1 MLEWLNIGWKYG
13 TWGFTGLNANPLL
26 GQKWT
31 GVWQWWTPIK
41 DQADVWNVGGLTPN
55 IGSFSQSW
63 ADSLYWA
70 GSWHFS
76 TTGNYLDRRIEDLK
90 RNETMPEID
99 NNRGFWDF
107 EVSEPEQQPEQK
119 QELPVKMS
127 LSEFWQYI
135 KNKYPQYENISD
147 EELWQKMLE
156 KYPEYSNMVDLSI
169 WLGSKPGTVWGIRWQ
184 IMELWQQAADMGALE
199 RLNPVWKIASTVNE
213 VVNNIPT
220 MTTEDWDKFAKE
232 KLWWFGEGMGAIPTM
247 VVNAIPSFLKTISA
261 IGSAMLNPVDTMV
274 WLYTLV
280 WTKEGHNV
288 LWDRYGWIEQLSKT
302 MTEDPVWLASDI
314 LTIVSGGAGIAWKW
328 ARIAWFAD
336 TWARLSKFSKTAM
349 WTSNVWADVW
359 IAKWWKALEWVA
371 DKWWKAGKIAETAKI
386 IATPSD
392 LWKTIWTLKE
402 GWKAAI
408 STIWKWIELFKE
420 QVKWLSKQQQKA
432 IENNPYVKEMWA
444 EVLKSVD
451 EWTAPHNLN
460 EVREPHL
467 KKLVEEI
474 DAVLDEKK
482 KLVSEN
488 WEGYN
493 ALRKDPTKYDT
504 KWLIKEIDAM
514 LEGTTYTAE
523 SFLKMVDEGNLLK
536 TWDILNGE
544 GTTAQL
550 HDVRKGIDSLLKK
563 SSFEK
568 NQGRVN
574 MLNKIRKLVD
584 EKLKENWDWKSLDE
598 NYSKIRNEISQI
610 EEWITYKEKRRQWQ
624 FRDNVDNIIA
634 NINNP
639 AKANLKARLAEY
651 FPDLSERV
659 AAIQMLP
666 EIAKTYSKVPKTK
679 WQQIVTTWLW
689 WAIGGWIWWL
699 PWAIAWWVLW
709 LLTDLAMT
717 KARKT
722 AVKNAVNKMSPE
734 AKTKLNIINE
744 KISQNQKLN
753 AEQMSIVK
761 NLVDKIKQEAWLD
774 TEFNNAINKA
784 VDWLETKASEPLSN
798 LNPTNS
804 VFAEYTPE
812 ARATAPLWKNITTL
826 ADTMWK
832 SPNETIT
839 IYRGVST
846 EGWNIVP
853 WDYITTNKQLAQ
865 DYAWNGKVVSKKVR
879 LRDILDDIT
888 EPLGEEY
895 IYRPK
900 AWVETPTEWL
910 GNLWKTTKAETNKV
924 YQGWEWTI
932 RKSADGKL
940 WEGYYFWWEKQAWE
954 FGNIVSE
961 VSLKDK
967 NYKFYEP
974 KDTQTYQV
982 EASKHWWK
990 TEFNN
995 YLKEQWY
1002 DWIKAMNKAFGEPEY
1017 LLFEK
1022 PAEWLSNL
1030 WKIEKQS
1037 TPKLKS
1043 LQELQEAANLVK
1055 QEQINKNRVS
1065 IVRDYFNKNWTNLV
1079 KEIKEGW
1086 WATFSLNEMRDMWW
1100 QPYIALSPYPN
1111 RSHIL
1116 NIKNFKS
1123 ANLYEYILQNSD
1135 KLLEPWHTLG
1145 VWIDW
1150 NAVYLDTT
1158 IVVPKKHIN
1167 KATELWTKYNQK
1179 AIFDLETF
1187 QEIPTHWDWQPI
1199 RINEAE
1205 VLRDIK
1211 WMFDEAPKPKNEW
1224 LSNLGKTTKPKQT
1237 DYKTPTEKTIK
1248 DSKDMRNFVENNKNS
1263 FESAKIE
1270 LDWFMDTLA
1279 NQFNWKAIKT
1289 PLKFLNADW
1298 SIRVAGIE
1306 RMFQKFDAK
1315 WIDWLNDT
1323 VRWTVLVKNMKDIGK
1338 ITNELSNK
1346 NMVLDN
1352 KFAAPTELWYRDIS
1366 TMYQTKNWVM
1376 AEMQVNVP
1384 EMIVAKDWLAAVD
1397 MWLITKK
1404 QYNEIVGKA
1413 WVEWWLWHKYYEQ
1426 WRTLQKSLDKFE
1438 WSKAIEILKEIT
1450 KIEKKS
1456 RKYYE
1461 KFISLIR

>member
-1 MLEWLNIGWKYG
+1 MNMQFWFQPQKVNQFPWLDDEQVKRLKQVVTQMWVTDIYEKQRKEQELYRKVIQAKQQKD
-13 TWGFTGLNANPLL
+13 TFDKRNAINNSLYYDTIKQPDPV
-26 GQKWT
+26 KRN
-31 GVWQWWTPIK
+31 VWQA
-41 DQADVWNVGGLTPN
+41 QV
-55 IGSFSQSW
+55 
-63 ADSLYWA
+63 
-70 GSWHFS
+70 
-76 TTGNYLDRRIEDLK
+76 RMEDLADIVK
-90 RNETMPEID
+90 QKYNLQANAPTNEVLQWFSKMLADQQVDPKLVED
-99 NNRGFWDF
+99 YLNWRS
-107 EVSEPEQQPEQK
+107 EELLYVSGLKERPVMQQEQK

-879 LRDILDDIT
+879 LWDILDDIT

-910 GNLWKTTKAETNKV
+910 GNLWKTKWKTMDAKIPELKATVKAPDEALYKEARK
-924 YQGWEWTI
+924 Y
-932 RKSADGKL
+932 KSA
-940 WEGYYFWWEKQAWE
+940 EE
-954 FGNIVSE
+954 FIE
-961 VSLKDK
+961 
-967 NYKFYEP
+967 
-974 KDTQTYQV
+974 
-982 EASKHWWK
+982 SKI
-990 TEFNN
+990 
-995 YLKEQWY
+995 
-1002 DWIKAMNKAFGEPEY
+1002 D
-1017 LLFEK
+1017 
-1022 PAEWLSNL
+1022 
-1030 WKIEKQS
+1030 
-1037 TPKLKS
+1037 
-1043 LQELQEAANLVK
+1043 
-1055 QEQINKNRVS
+1055 
-1065 IVRDYFNKNWTNLV
+1065 DYV
-1079 KEIKEGW
+1079 
-1086 WATFSLNEMRDMWW
+1086 
-1100 QPYIALSPYPN
+1100 
-1111 RSHIL
+1111 
-1116 NIKNFKS
+1116 
-1123 ANLYEYILQNSD
+1123 NS
-1135 KLLEPWHTLG
+1135 
-1145 VWIDW
+1145 
-1150 NAVYLDTT
+1150 
-1158 IVVPKKHIN
+1158 
-1167 KATELWTKYNQK
+1167 
-1179 AIFDLETF
+1179 
-1187 QEIPTHWDWQPI
+1187 
-1199 RINEAE
+1199 
-1205 VLRDIK
+1205 
-1211 WMFDEAPKPKNEW
+1211 
-1224 LSNLGKTTKPKQT
+1224 
-1237 DYKTPTEKTIK
+1237 
-1248 DSKDMRNFVENNKNS
+1248 
-1263 FESAKIE
+1263 
-1270 LDWFMDTLA
+1270 
-1279 NQFNWKAIKT
+1279 
-1289 PLKFLNADW
+1289 
-1298 SIRVAGIE
+1298 
-1306 RMFQKFDAK
+1306 
-1315 WIDWLNDT
+1315 
-1323 VRWTVLVKNMKDIGK
+1323 
-1338 ITNELSNK
+1338 
-1346 NMVLDN
+1346 
-1352 KFAAPTELWYRDIS
+1352 
-1366 TMYQTKNWVM
+1366 TKNKS
-1376 AEMQVNVP
+1376 Q
-1384 EMIVAKDWLAAVD
+1384 L
-1397 MWLITKK
+1397 K
-1404 QYNEIVGKA
+1404 Q
-1413 WVEWWLWHKYYEQ
+1413 
-1426 WRTLQKSLDKFE
+1426 
-1438 WSKAIEILKEIT
+1438 
-1450 KIEKKS
+1450 
-1456 RKYYE
+1456 
-1461 KFISLIR
+1461 IREEANK